1 MELLSD
7 LWLGFSVV
15 VTPINLLFVLI
26 GAFIGMVV
34 GIIPGFGPTAGIA
47 ILLPLTFTL
56 EPVTA
61 IIMLA
66 GIYYGAMYGGSTT
79 SILINTPGESSA
91 VAATFDGYPLAKQ
104 DRVGPALVMQAI
116 ASFVGGTVA
125 VILITLF
132 ISPLAKVASTFG
144 SPEYFL
150 LVVGGLLTLVML
162 MGENKIYGLISA
174 LFGLAIAV
182 VGVDVISGV
191 QRYTFGEP
199 ELIGGISFLPV
210 AIGLFGIGE
219 LFYSIYS
226 GQHKMGIKDV
236 ATMRDKSR
244 FWPTVQDYVETKF
257 TFVRGTLLGFF
268 LGILPGAGA
277 TIASLMAYSIEKQ
290 VSKTPEKFG
299 KGHMPGLVAPETAN
313 SACSTGAMVPL
324 LTLGIPGSGSTAV
337 LLGAFLM
344 WGLQPGPLLLENNP
358 EFAWGL
364 IASMYLGNVIL
375 IAVNIFAIP
384 LFVKIMKVPYKLLV
398 PIILVLCMIGTYSL
412 NSSMIEVWIMLAFG
426 VIGFFM
432 KLYGFSPAAVVLA
445 IVLGPMAER
454 TLRQSLLISDG
465 SFSIFVTRPISFVIL
480 IIILI
485 VVLYPLVKYL
495 VHLKT
500 KKA

>member
-1 MELLSD
+1 
-7 LWLGFSVV
+7 
-15 VTPINLLFVLI
+15 
-26 GAFIGMVV
+26 
-34 GIIPGFGPTAGIA
+34 
-47 ILLPLTFTL
+47 
-56 EPVTA
+56 
-61 IIMLA
+61 
-66 GIYYGAMYGGSTT
+66 
-79 SILINTPGESSA
+79 
-91 VAATFDGYPLAKQ
+91 
-104 DRVGPALVMQAI
+104 
-116 ASFVGGTVA
+116 
-125 VILITLF
+125 
-132 ISPLAKVASTFG
+132 
-144 SPEYFL
+144 
-150 LVVGGLLTLVML
+150 
-162 MGENKIYGLISA
+162 
-174 LFGLAIAV
+174 
-182 VGVDVISGV
+182 
-191 QRYTFGEP
+191 
-199 ELIGGISFLPV
+199 
-210 AIGLFGIGE
+210 
-219 LFYSIYS
+219 
-226 GQHKMGIKDV
+226 
-236 ATMRDKSR
+236 
-244 FWPTVQDYVETKF
+244 
-257 TFVRGTLLGFF
+257 
-268 LGILPGAGA
+268 
-277 TIASLMAYSIEKQ
+277 
-290 VSKTPEKFG
+290 
-299 KGHMPGLVAPETAN
+299 
-313 SACSTGAMVPL
+313 MVPL